1 MADTY
6 HAWPSSLG
14 HPLVDGYSESGED
27 GVLRSQ
33 FDAGPSKIR
42 RKYSGRPPATVVGE
56 LVLTKAGMQVLDD
69 FYWITLN
76 VVGLFH
82 WADHRR
88 PLDSENVAVY
98 RFAARPSYTPIAPH
112 LWRAA
117 LQLERVTSVD
127 GSFLLNFSNGDQGL
141 TT

>member
-1 MADTY
+1 MI
-6 HAWPSSLG
+6 HQWPVSLH
-14 HPLVDGYSESGED
+14 HPLIDGYSEGGED

-42 RKYSGRPPATVVGE
+42 RKYSGRPPAAVAFTVPV
-56 LVLTKAGMQVLDD
+56 TRAGMQVLDD

-76 VVGLFH
+76 VVGLFY
-82 WADHRR
+82 WQDHRR
-88 PLDSENVAVY
+88 PIEDEENVAVY
-98 RFAARPSYTPIAPH
+98 RFVARPSYTPGRSGTV
-112 LWRAA
+112 WRAA